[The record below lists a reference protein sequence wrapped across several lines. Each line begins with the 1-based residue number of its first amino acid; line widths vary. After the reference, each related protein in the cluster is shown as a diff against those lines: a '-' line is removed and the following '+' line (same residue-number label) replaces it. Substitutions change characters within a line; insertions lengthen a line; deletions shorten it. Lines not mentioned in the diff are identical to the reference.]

1 MLESSAAAL
10 VVEDDHQIAEVLKFM
25 LERDGYA
32 VRLAPDGRSAQQL
45 IGSSPAPTMVILD
58 LMLPGFDGFRVLR
71 TLRAEG
77 IETPILILTA
87 KGEEEDKVKGF
98 RLGADDYVTKPFGAM
113 ELVARVDALTR
124 RPRLV
129 RPRSGTAGP
138 VDRFGDVEV
147 HRGSRIV
154 ARGGEPVALTPK
166 EYDLLVALINRGGAV
181 TNDASPDIPALQRLP
196 RVSGITVNTV
206 HGRDA
211 SIADAARRFAPQV
224 ESMEGAAFMYAC
236 AIAAIPY
243 AQVRAV
249 SNVVERRNRSAWQ
262 IGPAVT
268 ALSAAA
274 LAILESA

>member
-1 MLESSAAAL
+1 MA
-10 VVEDDHQIAEVLKFM
+10 
-25 LERDGYA
+25 
-32 VRLAPDGRSAQQL
+32 RSVTRPPL
-45 IGSSPAPTMVILD
+45 
-58 LMLPGFDGFRVLR
+58 GFDQ
-71 TLRAEG
+71 
-77 IETPILILTA
+77 LTA
-87 KGEEEDKVKGF
+87 VVSDRLSE
-98 RLGADDYVTKPFGAM
+98 LGAEDG
-113 ELVARVDALTR
+113 DAFLT
-124 RPRLV
+124 L
-129 RPRSGTAGP
+129 
-138 VDRFGDVEV
+138 
-147 HRGSRIV
+147 H
-154 ARGGEPVALTPK
+154 
-166 EYDLLVALINRGGAV
+166 DLGLVALDDPPYRGGAV